1 MAVAGGRFDREAMV
15 WTSTRRRLGRDVPGL
30 VRSLRSA
37 LPRGQT
43 LPQDVWQR
51 RHHALLGLLCLH
63 AVALPLFGAT
73 QGYGPLHAIEHGA
86 VLAALA
92 AVAYGVRRR
101 RRVAAVVVSLG
112 LITSSA
118 LLVHA
123 SGGVI
128 EAHFHFFVMI
138 VVLALY
144 EDWLPFL
151 VAAGYVVVHH
161 GLTGALDPHAVYNHP
176 DAIAHPWK
184 WALIHGAFVT
194 AAGVAS
200 VVTWRLNEILRAQAE
215 ASYRRARDSEQA
227 LAARERETRHIL
239 ETAQDAF
246 ISIDAHGVITD
257 WNQQAVATFGW
268 TCEEAVGRVL
278 SQTII
283 PERYRAAHERGL
295 QRVVATG
302 EGRLVGRRLELVALD
317 RAEREF
323 PVELTISPLQ
333 TAAGYVF
340 YAFLHDI
347 SERKQA
353 DDLLER
359 RRAQLAEAQ
368 SVARLGSWDWN
379 AVTDVIEWSDELCR
393 IYGIEPAEHPARLEE
408 FIARVH
414 PQDRAVVAAA
424 VEASWSSGEPF
435 SFEHRIVRP
444 DGTVRVLSARGEVI
458 LGADGRPARVFGTG
472 QDVTEQRDAAEAQ
485 RQMAAIV
492 QTSEDAIIAWDLDG
506 AIVSWNH
513 GAQKIYGY
521 SAADVLGRPIAMLL
535 PPDRHERG
543 GDVLD
548 PHRPGEGVEQLPST
562 HVREDGR
569 LIDVALTISPIR
581 NGPGQLTG
589 ASMIA
594 RDISEQRLRE
604 RYLKVQHEATR
615 VLAHAATADQALPA
629 LLEAIGEGMGW
640 HVGAAWMP
648 SGRRGTE
655 LRCRAFWHHPGS
667 APTAFEAAS
676 RGMVMAPASGLP
688 GSVWKQGTPR
698 WVRDVTVE
706 PESLRAEA
714 AAADGLHACIL
725 LPVVVGREV
734 LAVIEFLSHD
744 VRSRDAALLEL
755 LDTLSAPIAQFLVRK
770 RADEQLA
777 HQAYHDALTGL
788 PNRRKLMEDLDLAL
802 AHATEEQPRAL
813 LLLDLD
819 CFKAYND
826 NFGHSAGD
834 VLLTRLG
841 RRLAA
846 EMQSHGT
853 SYRMGGDEFCVIA
866 SVPPEGMDV
875 LVARA
880 RSALTD
886 RGDAFSVTASCGSA
900 RLPAQASTP
909 SEALGLADRRMYAA
923 KGGGTRASAARQ
935 SADVLLQVLSERNAE
950 LSTHLDEVTQLCD
963 AVGQA
968 LAVPEEHMHYLLH
981 AASLHDVGKAA
992 IPETI
997 LDKPGPLDDEEWA
1010 YIRRHTV
1017 MGERILAAAPALAPA
1032 ARLVRSSHERFD
1044 GQGYPDG
1051 LAGEDIPLGAR
1062 IIAACDA
1069 YDAMTANRPYR
1080 TAMSTEGALS
1090 ELRACAGT
1098 QFDPAVVDAVAAVI
1112 AERRAAPVAVQAHG
1126 SSSST
1131 RGGR

>member
-1 MAVAGGRFDREAMV
+1 MV
-15 WTSTRRRLGRDVPGL
+15 SIHPLRLSCRDGAAL
-30 VRSLRSA
+30 LGKLRST

-51 RHHALLGLLCLH
+51 RHRALLVLLCLH
-63 AVALPLFGAT
+63 AVALPVFGAT
-73 QGYGPLHAIEHGA
+73 QGYAPLHAVEHGA
-86 VLAALA
+86 VLALLA
-92 AVAYGVRRR
+92 AVVHAVRRR
-101 RRVAAVVVSLG
+101 RRLAAVILSLG

-118 LLVHA
+118 LLVHM

-161 GLTGALDPHAVYNHP
+161 GLTGALDPHAVYNHA
-176 DAIAHPWK
+176 DALAHPWK
-184 WALIHGAFVT
+184 WALIHGAFVS

-200 VVTWRLNEILRAQAE
+200 VVTWRLNESLRARADE
-215 ASYRRARDSEQA
+215 LYRRARASEQA

-246 ISIDAHGVITD
+246 IAIDARGVISD

-268 TCEEAVGRVL
+268 SREEAVGRML
-278 SQTII
+278 SHTII
-283 PERYRAAHERGL
+283 PERYRAAYDRGL
-295 QRVVATG
+295 QRITATDDGRVA
-302 EGRLVGRRLELVALD
+302 GRRMEAVAVD
-317 RAEREF
+317 RADREF

-333 TAAGYVF
+333 TSAGYVF

-368 SVARLGSWDWN
+368 SVARLGSWEWN
-379 AVTDVIEWSDELCR
+379 VDTDSIEWSEELCR
-393 IYGIEPAEHPARLEE
+393 IYGVNPADHPARLEE
-408 FIARVH
+408 FVATVH
-414 PQDRAVVAAA
+414 PQDRAAVAAT
-424 VEASWSSGEPF
+424 VQASCASGEPF
-435 SFEHRIVRP
+435 SFEHRIVRR
-444 DGTVRVLSARGEVI
+444 DGSVRVLSARGEVI
-458 LGADGRPARVFGTG
+458 LGADGRPLRVFGTG
-472 QDVTEQRDAAEAQ
+472 QDVTEQRDAEEAQ

-492 QTSEDAIIAWDLDG
+492 RSSEDAIIAWDLDG
-506 AIVSWNH
+506 RIVSWND

-521 SAADVLGRPIAMLL
+521 SAADVVGRPVVILMAA
-535 PPDRHERG
+535 DRDERG
-543 GDVLD
+543 RGLLD
-548 PHRPGEGVEQLPST
+548 RTRRGEGVEQLASR
-562 HVREDGR
+562 HLRKDGR

-581 NGPGQLTG
+581 NGPGQVTG

-594 RDISEQRLRE
+594 RDISEQQLRE

-615 VLAHAATADQALPA
+615 VLAHAVSADEALPA

-640 HVGAAWMP
+640 AVGAVWMA

-655 LRCRAFWHHPGS
+655 LRCKAFWHQADS
-667 APTAFEAAS
+667 APAAFEAAS
-676 RGMVMAPASGLP
+676 RRMVLAPAAGLP
-688 GSVWKQGTPR
+688 GCVWRERVPR
-698 WVRDVTVE
+698 WVKDVTLE
-706 PESLRAEA
+706 PDSMRAQA

-725 LPVVVGREV
+725 LPVVVGTEV
-734 LAVIEFLSHD
+734 LAIIEFLSHD

-770 RADEQLA
+770 RADEQLS
-777 HQAYHDALTGL
+777 HQAHHDALTGL
-788 PNRRKLMEDLDLAL
+788 PNRRRLMEDLELAL
-802 AHATEEQPRAL
+802 THADDEQRRAL
-813 LLLDLD
+813 LILDLD
-819 CFKAYND
+819 GFKAYND
-826 NFGHSAGD
+826 NFGHAAGD
-834 VLLTRLG
+834 ALLTRLG

-846 EMQSHGT
+846 EMRPHGT

-866 SVPPEGMDV
+866 AVPAEGIDV
-875 LVARA
+875 LVDRARA
-880 RSALTD
+880 ALSE

-900 RLPAQASTP
+900 MLPEQARTP

-923 KGGGTRASAARQ
+923 KGSGTRASAARQ
-935 SADVLLQVLSERNAE
+935 SADVLLQVLAERNAQ
-950 LSTHLDEVTQLCD
+950 LSTHLDEVTQLCE
-963 AVGQA
+963 AVGNV
-968 LAVPEEHMHYLLH
+968 LAVPDEHMSYLLH

-992 IPETI
+992 IPEAI
-997 LDKPGPLDDEEWA
+997 LDKPGPLDDDEWA

-1032 ARLVRSSHERFD
+1032 ARLVRASHERVD
-1044 GQGYPDG
+1044 GKGYPDG
-1051 LAGEDIPLGAR
+1051 LTGEDIPLGAR
-1062 IIAACDA
+1062 IIAVCDA
-1069 YDAMTANRPYR
+1069 YDAMTENRPYR

-1098 QFDPAVVDAVAAVI
+1098 QFDRKVVEALAAVVAAQ
-1112 AERRAAPVAVQAHG
+1112 RAAPVGTQA
-1126 SSSST
+1126 
-1131 RGGR
+1131 GR